1 MDKRIKSS
9 IAKGIVKAPPS
20 KSMAHRYIICAG
32 LCDKVSTISNVD
44 YSEDIKATIDCIKSL
59 GARVDV
65 GESSVSI
72 DGGETVIQKLLKISN
87 ETLASDKSDMSDKQD
102 ISEIDFLCRESGSTM
117 RFFMGIA
124 MTLPVTANFYGSET
138 LRNRPF
144 GIYESI
150 LNSADKADLQKSK
163 DDKDDESCDDDNECF
178 FKRLDDKISIKGG
191 LKENDFEIAGN
202 ISSQF
207 VTGLLLALS
216 LKKEGGSI
224 TLIPPVESR
233 SYINMTIQA
242 MREFG
247 IDVKWDSENKLRVEA
262 NQTYTSKDIEVE
274 GDYSNAAFL
283 DAFNYL
289 GGEVKVEGLNA
300 ESLQGDK
307 VYKECFEKL
316 KAEKATID
324 IADCPDLGPV
334 LFAVAAANHGGVF
347 TSTARLKIK
356 ESDRGSVMCE
366 ELAKFG
372 IKTHME
378 ENSIEIGN
386 GLKAPGEA
394 ICGHNDHRI
403 VMSLS
408 LLLSLTGG
416 TITEAEAV
424 RKSYPGFFDDIQ
436 KLGIVV
442 N

>member
-1 MDKRIKSS
+1 MDRIINSS
-9 IAKGIVKAPPS
+9 IAKGTVKAPPS
-20 KSMAHRYIICAG
+20 KSMAHRYIICAA
-32 LCDKVSTISNVD
+32 LSDRVSVITNVD
-44 YSEDIKATIDCIKSL
+44 YSEDIKATIDCIKAL

-65 GESSVSI
+65 GESSVTI
-72 DGGETVIQKLLKISN
+72 DGRETVIQKLLR
-87 ETLASDKSDMSDKQD
+87 KSDMSDKQD
-102 ISEIDFLCRESGSTM
+102 ISEIDFMCRESGSTM

-150 LNSADKADLQKSK
+150 LNSTDKADLQKSK
-163 DDKDDESCDDDNECF
+163 DDKDDKSCGNECF

-207 VTGLLLALS
+207 VTGLLLSLS
-216 LKKEGGSI
+216 LRKEGGTI

-247 IDVKWDSENKLRVEA
+247 IDVKWDSENKLRVKAE
-262 NQTYTSKDIEVE
+262 QTYTSKDIEVE

-283 DAFNYL
+283 DAFNYI

-307 VYKECFEKL
+307 VYRECFEKL

-366 ELAKFG
+366 ELAKLG
-372 IKTHME
+372 IQTRME
-378 ENSIEIGN
+378 ENRIEIGC
-386 GLKAPGEA
+386 GLKAPTEA
-394 ICGHNDHRI
+394 INGHNDHRI
-403 VMSLS
+403 VMSMT

-416 TITEAEAV
+416 TITESEAV
-424 RKSYPGFFDDIQ
+424 RKSYPGFFDDI
-436 KLGIVV
+436 KSLGI
-442 N
+442 NAD

>member
-44 YSEDIKATIDCIKSL
+44 YSEDIKATIDCIKAL
-59 GARVDV
+59 GAKVDV
-65 GESSVSI
+65 GESFVSI
-72 DGGETVIQKLLKISN
+72 DGRETVIQKILKN
-87 ETLASDKSDMSDKQD
+87 AHETTASDKTDMSDKQD
-102 ISEIDFLCRESGSTM
+102 ISEIDFMCRESGSTM

-150 LNSADKADLQKSK
+150 LNSAD
-163 DDKDDESCDDDNECF
+163 NCF
-178 FKRLDDKISIKGG
+178 FKRMDDKISIKGG

-224 TLIPPVESR
+224 ALIPPVESR
-233 SYINMTIQA
+233 SYIDMTIQA

-247 IDVKWDSENKLRVEA
+247 IDVKWDGENKLRVEA

-283 DAFNYL
+283 DAFNYI

-378 ENSIEIGN
+378 ENSIEIGS

-403 VMSLS
+403 VMSLT

-416 TITEAEAV
+416 AITEAEAV
-424 RKSYPGFFDDIQ
+424 RKSYPGFFYDV
-436 KLGIVV
+436 KSLGV
-442 N
+442 NIGE

>member
-44 YSEDIKATIDCIKSL
+44 YSEDIKATIDCIKAL
-59 GARVDV
+59 GAKVDV
-65 GESSVSI
+65 GESFVSI
-72 DGGETVIQKLLKISN
+72 DGRETVIQKLLK
-87 ETLASDKSDMSDKQD
+87 KSDMSDKQD

-150 LNSADKADLQKSK
+150 LNSAD
-163 DDKDDESCDDDNECF
+163 NCF
-178 FKRLDDKISIKGG
+178 FKRMDDKISIKGG

-207 VTGLLLALS
+207 VTGLLLSLS
-216 LKKEGGSI
+216 LRKEGGTI

-247 IDVKWDSENKLRVEA
+247 IDVKWDGENKLKVEA

-283 DAFNYL
+283 DAFNYI
-289 GGEVKVEGLNA
+289 GGDVKVEGLNA

-378 ENSIEIGN
+378 ENSIEIEN

>member
-1 MDKRIKSS
+1 MDKKISRS

-44 YSEDIKATIDCIKSL
+44 YSEDIKATIDCIKAL

-65 GESSVSI
+65 GESFVSI
-72 DGGETVIQKLLKISN
+72 DGRETVIQKILKKAIK
-87 ETLASDKSDMSDKQD
+87 TPTSDKSDMSDKQD

-150 LNSADKADLQKSK
+150 LNSAD
-163 DDKDDESCDDDNECF
+163 NCF

-233 SYINMTIQA
+233 SYIDMTIQA

-247 IDVKWDSENKLRVEA
+247 IDVNWDGENKLRVEA
-262 NQTYTSKDIEVE
+262 DQTYTSKDIEVE

-283 DAFNYL
+283 DAFNYI

-378 ENSIEIGN
+378 ENSLELRRTWKKTA
-386 GLKAPGEA
+386 LKSEA
-394 ICGHNDHRI
+394 D
-403 VMSLS
+403 
-408 LLLSLTGG
+408 
-416 TITEAEAV
+416 
-424 RKSYPGFFDDIQ
+424 
-436 KLGIVV
+436 
-442 N
+442 

>member
-1 MDKRIKSS
+1 MEKIINQS
-9 IAKGIVKAPPS
+9 IAKGTVKAPPS

-44 YSEDIKATIDCIKSL
+44 YSEDIKATIDCIKAL

-72 DGGETVIQKLLKISN
+72 DGRETVIKKLLKISN
-87 ETLASDKSDMSDKQD
+87 ETPTSDKSDMSDKQD

-150 LNSADKADLQKSK
+150 LNSAD
-163 DDKDDESCDDDNECF
+163 NCF

-207 VTGLLLALS
+207 VTGLLLSLS
-216 LKKEGGSI
+216 LRKEGGTI
-224 TLIPPVESR
+224 TIIPPVESR
-233 SYINMTIQA
+233 SYIDMTIQA

-262 NQTYTSKDIEVE
+262 NQTYNSKDIEVE

-316 KAEKATID
+316 KAEKAIID

-366 ELAKFG
+366 ELDKFG

-386 GLKAPGEA
+386 GLKAPGEGVN
-394 ICGHNDHRI
+394 GHNDHRI

>member
-1 MDKRIKSS
+1 MEIKIEKSQ
-9 IAKGIVKAPPS
+9 AKGTLKAPPS

-32 LCDKVSTISNVD
+32 LSNSVSTISNVD
-44 YSEDIKATIDCIKSL
+44 YSEDIKATIDCIKAL
-59 GARVDV
+59 GVKVETKD
-65 GESSVSI
+65 SSVVI
-72 DGGETVIQKLLKISN
+72 DGSESLIKKLRDNN
-87 ETLASDKSDMSDKQD
+87 ETPSKDMSNKSD
-102 ISEIDFLCRESGSTM
+102 ISQMDFMCRESGSTM

-124 MTLPVTANFYGSET
+124 MTLPYICNFYGSET

-144 GIYESI
+144 GIYENI
-150 LNSADKADLQKSK
+150 LNQKNDSHGKETELSK
-163 DDKDDESCDDDNECF
+163 EDECF
-178 FKRLDDKISIKGG
+178 FKRTDACISIKGP

-247 IDVKWDSENKLRVEA
+247 IAVDWECENKLRVEA
-262 NQTYTSKDIEVE
+262 GQAYTAKDIEVE

-283 DAFNYL
+283 DAFNYI
-289 GGEVKVEGLNA
+289 GGDVKVEGLNA

-307 VYKECFEKL
+307 VYKECFERL
-316 KAEKATID
+316 KNGKAAVD

-334 LFAVAAANHGGVF
+334 LFAVAAANHGGIF

-366 ELAKFG
+366 ELSKLG
-372 IKTHME
+372 VKTHME
-378 ENSIEIGN
+378 ENSIEIEGN
-386 GLKAPGEA
+386 SLKAPTETL
-394 ICGHNDHRI
+394 CGHNDHRI

-408 LLLSLTGG
+408 ILLSLTGG
-416 TITEAEAV
+416 TINEAEAV
-424 RKSYPGFFDDIQ
+424 RKSYPGFFEDISS
-436 KLGIVV
+436 LGISVSGG
-442 N
+442 NFSL

>member
-1 MDKRIKSS
+1 MIKEIQKST
-9 IAKGIVKAPPS
+9 AHGIIKAPPS
-20 KSMAHRYIICAG
+20 KSMAHRYIICAALSDG
-32 LCDKVSTISNVD
+32 VSTITNVD

-59 GARVDV
+59 GAKV
-65 GESSVSI
+65 EISETSVII
-72 DGGETVIQKLLKISN
+72 DGSN
-87 ETLASDKSDMSDKQD
+87 SIFNMSNKSD
-102 ISEIDFLCRESGSTM
+102 ISEIDFMCRESGSTM

-124 MTLPVTANFYGSET
+124 MTLPAVSNFFGSET

-144 GIYESI
+144 GIYEKI
-150 LNSADKADLQKSK
+150 LGN
-163 DDKDDESCDDDNECF
+163 N
-178 FKRLDDKISIKGG
+178 FKKCEDKIVINGPISG
-191 LKENDFEIAGN
+191 NDFEIAGN

-216 LKKEGGSI
+216 LKEEGGSI

-247 IDVKWDSENKLRVEA
+247 IDVKWESETKLCVNA
-262 NQTYTSKDIEVE
+262 NQKYAARDIEVE

-283 DAFNYL
+283 DAFNYI
-289 GGEVKVEGLNA
+289 GGDVKVEGLN
-300 ESLQGDK
+300 EKSLQGDK

-316 KAEKATID
+316 KSEKATID

-334 LFAVAAANHGGVF
+334 LFAVAAANHGGYF

-366 ELAKFG
+366 ELSKLG
-372 IKTHME
+372 VKTHME
-378 ENSIEIGN
+378 ENSIEIEG
-386 GLKAPGEA
+386 GLNAPTETL
-394 ICGHNDHRI
+394 CGHNDHRI

-416 TITEAEAV
+416 AINEAEAV
-424 RKSYPGFFDDIQ
+424 RKSYPGFFYDI
-436 KLGIVV
+436 KSLGV
-442 N
+442 NIGE

>member
-44 YSEDIKATIDCIKSL
+44 YSEDIKATIDCIKAL
-59 GARVDV
+59 GAKVDV
-65 GESSVSI
+65 GESFVSI
-72 DGGETVIQKLLKISN
+72 DGRETVIQKILKNAN
-87 ETLASDKSDMSDKQD
+87 ETTASDKSDMSDKQD

-150 LNSADKADLQKSK
+150 LNSAD
-163 DDKDDESCDDDNECF
+163 NCF
-178 FKRLDDKISIKGG
+178 FKRLDGKISIKGG
-191 LKENDFEIAGN
+191 LKENDFKIPGN

-207 VTGLLLALS
+207 VTGLLFALS

-224 TLIPPVESR
+224 ALIPPVESR
-233 SYINMTIQA
+233 SYIDMTIQA

-247 IDVKWDSENKLRVEA
+247 IDVKWEGENKLKVEA
-262 NQTYTSKDIEVE
+262 DQTYTSKDIEVE

-283 DAFNYL
+283 DAFNYI

>member
-1 MDKRIKSS
+1 MDKKISRS

-44 YSEDIKATIDCIKSL
+44 YSEDIKATIDCIKAL
-59 GARVDV
+59 GAKVDV
-65 GESSVSI
+65 GESFVSI
-72 DGGETVIQKLLKISN
+72 DGRETVIQKILKNAN
-87 ETLASDKSDMSDKQD
+87 ETTASDKSDMSDKQD

-150 LNSADKADLQKSK
+150 LNSAD
-163 DDKDDESCDDDNECF
+163 NCF
-178 FKRLDDKISIKGG
+178 FKRMDDKISIKGG

-207 VTGLLLALS
+207 VTGLLLSLS
-216 LKKEGGSI
+216 LRKEGGSI

-233 SYINMTIQA
+233 SYIDMTIQA

-247 IDVKWDSENKLRVEA
+247 IDVKWDGENKLKVEA

-283 DAFNYL
+283 DAFNYI
-289 GGEVKVEGLNA
+289 GGDVKVEGLNA

-378 ENSIEIGN
+378 ENSIEIGS

>member
-1 MDKRIKSS
+1 MDKKISRS

-44 YSEDIKATIDCIKSL
+44 YSEDIKATIDCIKAL

-65 GESSVSI
+65 GESFVSI
-72 DGGETVIQKLLKISN
+72 DGRETVIQKILKKAIK
-87 ETLASDKSDMSDKQD
+87 TPTSDKSDMSDKQD

-150 LNSADKADLQKSK
+150 LNSAD
-163 DDKDDESCDDDNECF
+163 NCF

-224 TLIPPVESR
+224 ALIPPVESR
-233 SYINMTIQA
+233 SYIDMTIQA

-247 IDVKWDSENKLRVEA
+247 IDVKWDGENKLKVEA
-262 NQTYTSKDIEVE
+262 DQTYTSKDIEVE

-283 DAFNYL
+283 DAFNYI

-378 ENSIEIGN
+378 ENSIEIGS

>member
-1 MDKRIKSS
+1 MDKKISRS

-44 YSEDIKATIDCIKSL
+44 YSEDIKATIDCIKAL

-65 GESSVSI
+65 GESFVSI
-72 DGGETVIQKLLKISN
+72 DGRETVIQKILKKAIK
-87 ETLASDKSDMSDKQD
+87 TPTSDKSDMSDKQD

-150 LNSADKADLQKSK
+150 LNSAD
-163 DDKDDESCDDDNECF
+163 NCF

-233 SYINMTIQA
+233 SYIDMTIQA

-247 IDVKWDSENKLRVEA
+247 IDVNWDGENKLRVEA
-262 NQTYTSKDIEVE
+262 DQTYTSKDIEVE

-283 DAFNYL
+283 DAFNYI

-378 ENSIEIGN
+378 ENSIEIGS

-403 VMSLS
+403 VMSLT

-436 KLGIVV
+436 NLGIVV

>member
-44 YSEDIKATIDCIKSL
+44 YSEDIKATIDCIKAL
-59 GARVDV
+59 GAKVDV
-65 GESSVSI
+65 GESFVSI
-72 DGGETVIQKLLKISN
+72 DGRETVIQKILKNAN
-87 ETLASDKSDMSDKQD
+87 ETTASDKTDMSDKQD
-102 ISEIDFLCRESGSTM
+102 ISEIDFMCRESGSTM

-150 LNSADKADLQKSK
+150 LNSAD
-163 DDKDDESCDDDNECF
+163 NCF
-178 FKRLDDKISIKGG
+178 FKRMDDKISIKGG

-224 TLIPPVESR
+224 ALIPPVESR
-233 SYINMTIQA
+233 SYIDMTIQA

-247 IDVKWDSENKLRVEA
+247 IDVKWDGENKLRVEA

-283 DAFNYL
+283 DAFNYI

-378 ENSIEIGN
+378 ENRIEIGS

-403 VMSLS
+403 VMSLT

-416 TITEAEAV
+416 AITEAEAV
-424 RKSYPGFFDDIQ
+424 RKSYPGFFYDV
-436 KLGIVV
+436 KSLGV
-442 N
+442 NIGE

>member
-44 YSEDIKATIDCIKSL
+44 YSEDIKATIDCIKAL
-59 GARVDV
+59 GAKVDV
-65 GESSVSI
+65 GESFVSI
-72 DGGETVIQKLLKISN
+72 DGRETVIQKILKNAN
-87 ETLASDKSDMSDKQD
+87 ETTASDKSDMSDKQD

-150 LNSADKADLQKSK
+150 LNSAD
-163 DDKDDESCDDDNECF
+163 NCF
-178 FKRLDDKISIKGG
+178 FKRMDDKISIKGG

-207 VTGLLLALS
+207 VTGLLLSLS
-216 LKKEGGSI
+216 LRKEGGSI

-233 SYINMTIQA
+233 SYIDMTIQA

-247 IDVKWDSENKLRVEA
+247 IDVKWDGENKLKVEA

-283 DAFNYL
+283 DAFNYI
-289 GGEVKVEGLNA
+289 GGDVKVEGLNA

-378 ENSIEIGN
+378 ENSIEIGS

>member
-1 MDKRIKSS
+1 MEKTINKS
-9 IAKGIVKAPPS
+9 IAKGTVKAPPS

-32 LCDKVSTISNVD
+32 LCGGVSTISNVD

-59 GARVDV
+59 GAKVDA
-65 GESSVSI
+65 GESSVTI
-72 DGGETVIQKLLKISN
+72 DGRETVIQRLLK
-87 ETLASDKSDMSDKQD
+87 KSDMSDKRD
-102 ISEIDFLCRESGSTM
+102 ISEIDFMCRESGSTM

-150 LNSADKADLQKSK
+150 LNSDDKADLQKSK
-163 DDKDDESCDDDNECF
+163 DDRDDESCDNECF

-191 LKENDFEIAGN
+191 LKENDFKIPGN

-247 IDVKWDSENKLRVEA
+247 IDVNWDGENILRVKA
-262 NQTYTSKDIEVE
+262 DQTYTSKNIEVE

-289 GGEVKVEGLNA
+289 GGEVKVEGLNE
-300 ESLQGDK
+300 ESLQGDR
-307 VYKECFEKL
+307 VYKDCFEKL
-316 KAEKATID
+316 KKEKATID
-324 IADCPDLGPV
+324 ISDCPDLGPV

-372 IKTHME
+372 IKTIME
-378 ENSIEIGN
+378 ENQIEIGC
-386 GLKAPGEA
+386 GLNVPTET
-394 ICGHNDHRI
+394 INGHNDHRI
-403 VMSLS
+403 VMSMT

-424 RKSYPGFFDDIQ
+424 RKSYPGFFDDI
-436 KLGIVV
+436 KSLGLDAD
-442 N
+442 

>member
-1 MDKRIKSS
+1 MDKKISRS

-44 YSEDIKATIDCIKSL
+44 YSEDIKATIDCIKAL

-65 GESSVSI
+65 GESFVSI
-72 DGGETVIQKLLKISN
+72 DGRETVIKKILKKAIK
-87 ETLASDKSDMSDKQD
+87 TPTSDKSDMSDKQD

-150 LNSADKADLQKSK
+150 LNSAD
-163 DDKDDESCDDDNECF
+163 NCF

-233 SYINMTIQA
+233 SYIDMTIQA

-247 IDVKWDSENKLRVEA
+247 IDVNWDGENKLRVEA
-262 NQTYTSKDIEVE
+262 DQTYTSKDIEVE

-283 DAFNYL
+283 DAFNYI

-378 ENSIEIGN
+378 ENSIEIGS

>member
-1 MDKRIKSS
+1 MDKKISRS

-44 YSEDIKATIDCIKSL
+44 YSEDIKATIDCIKAL

-65 GESSVSI
+65 GESFVSI
-72 DGGETVIQKLLKISN
+72 DGRETLIQKILKNAN
-87 ETLASDKSDMSDKQD
+87 ETTASDKTDMSDKQD

-150 LNSADKADLQKSK
+150 LNSAD
-163 DDKDDESCDDDNECF
+163 NCF

-191 LKENDFEIAGN
+191 LKENDFKIPGN

-224 TLIPPVESR
+224 ALIPPVESR
-233 SYINMTIQA
+233 SYIDMTIQA

-247 IDVKWDSENKLRVEA
+247 IDVKWDGENKLKVEA
-262 NQTYTSKDIEVE
+262 DQAYTSKDIEVE

-283 DAFNYL
+283 DAFNYI

-378 ENSIEIGN
+378 ENSIEIGS

>member
-1 MDKRIKSS
+1 MDKKISRS

-44 YSEDIKATIDCIKSL
+44 YSEDIKATIDCIKAL

-65 GESSVSI
+65 GESFVSI
-72 DGGETVIQKLLKISN
+72 DGRETVIQKILKKAIK
-87 ETLASDKSDMSDKQD
+87 TPTSDKSDMSDKQD

-150 LNSADKADLQKSK
+150 LNSAD
-163 DDKDDESCDDDNECF
+163 NCF

-191 LKENDFEIAGN
+191 LKENDFKIPGN

-233 SYINMTIQA
+233 SYIDMTIQA

-247 IDVKWDSENKLRVEA
+247 IDVNWDGENKLRVEA
-262 NQTYTSKDIEVE
+262 DQTYTSKDIEVE

-283 DAFNYL
+283 DAFNYI

-334 LFAVAAANHGGVF
+334 LFAVAVANHGGVF

-378 ENSIEIGN
+378 ENSIEIGS

-403 VMSLS
+403 VMSLT

>member
-1 MDKRIKSS
+1 MEKIINQS
-9 IAKGIVKAPPS
+9 IAKGTVKAPPS

-44 YSEDIKATIDCIKSL
+44 YSEDIKATIDCIKAL
-59 GARVDV
+59 GAKVDV

-72 DGGETVIQKLLKISN
+72 DGRETVIKKMLKIYN
-87 ETLASDKSDMSDKQD
+87 ETPTSDKSDMSDKQD

-124 MTLPVTANFYGSET
+124 ITLPVTANFYGSET

-150 LNSADKADLQKSK
+150 LNSAD
-163 DDKDDESCDDDNECF
+163 NCF

-207 VTGLLLALS
+207 VTGLLLSLS
-216 LKKEGGSI
+216 LRKEGGTI

-233 SYINMTIQA
+233 SYIDMTIQA

-262 NQTYTSKDIEVE
+262 NQTYNSKDIEVE

-283 DAFNYL
+283 DAFNYI

-386 GLKAPGEA
+386 GLKAPGEGVN
-394 ICGHNDHRI
+394 GHNDHRI